1 MTMRSKT
8 AFLVL
13 CLLSVAVL
21 PAHAE
26 GAMTG
31 NSTPTENQ
39 KDATSDMRRKQLE
52 SDMRARM
59 QRAKATK
66 KMTNGDVESLVRDQL
81 EYNMPKRSLNVKAN
95 NGTVILEGK
104 VASKAEA
111 NQAIQ
116 ITKSVPGVKRVTSK
130 LVMENM

>member
-1 MTMRSKT
+1 MRSKT
-8 AFLVL
+8 ALLVL
-13 CLLSVAVL
+13 CLLGVAVL
-21 PAHAE
+21 PVHAE

-59 QRAKATK
+59 QRAKVAK
-66 KMTNGDVESLVRDQL
+66 RMTNGDVESLVRDQL
-81 EYNMPKRSLNVKAN
+81 EYNLPKRSLSVKAS
-95 NGTVILEGK
+95 NGTVVLEGK

-111 NQAIQ
+111 AQAVQ
-116 ITKSVPGVKRVTSK
+116 IAKSVPGVKRVTSK

>member
-1 MTMRSKT
+1 MRSKT

-13 CLLSVAVL
+13 CLLSAAIL

-59 QRAKATK
+59 QRAKVTK

>member
-1 MTMRSKT
+1 MRSKT

-59 QRAKATK
+59 QRAKVTK

>member
-1 MTMRSKT
+1 MIMLSKT
-8 AFLVL
+8 AFLAL

-21 PAHAE
+21 PVHAE

>member
-1 MTMRSKT
+1 MSMRSKA

-21 PAHAE
+21 PVHAE

-52 SDMRARM
+52 NDMRARM

-116 ITKSVPGVKRVTSK
+116 IAKSVPGVKRVTSK